1 MYCTVQKK
9 IAEKMKKV
17 FNLVKKRKSS
27 LGTQNH
33 SPSRVSLDQ
42 VSSSVGIESASAA
55 SMVYQSTPNLHSSSP
70 VGKIAMNTSK
80 NAVFPNT
87 ISLIR

>member
-1 MYCTVQKK
+1 
-9 IAEKMKKV
+9 MKKV
-17 FNLVKKRKSS
+17 LNLVKKRKSS
-27 LGTQNH
+27 LGNQNH

-70 VGKIAMNTSK
+70 VGKVAINVLQK
-80 NAVFPNT
+80 
-87 ISLIR
+87 ISPQYFN